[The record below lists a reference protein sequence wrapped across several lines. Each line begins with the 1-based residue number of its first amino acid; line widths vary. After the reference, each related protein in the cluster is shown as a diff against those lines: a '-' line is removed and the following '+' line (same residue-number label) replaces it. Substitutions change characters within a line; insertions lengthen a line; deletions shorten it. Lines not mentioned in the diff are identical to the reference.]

1 MTSDDTERTDEIP
14 PVVTAAPVSAEPD
27 PAVPAVLAA
36 PAASGPSAQPVPPM
50 GTPEFLEG
58 PTNLNPSLSEALAA
72 QTAEPGGARREA
84 IYRDIV
90 KQEISFSRATGY
102 DREST
107 AVVSLAELARRE
119 EARLEAERAGAP
131 APAELFP
138 DDEEEPTTEVHS
150 AILSV
155 GQFIDVIRAA
165 ETVEEVAGVLVE
177 VVARLVPRVLLFW
190 ERHGRLFGFA
200 SRGMGLSEVK
210 LLTIELPKGV
220 MQQMT
225 ACELELDS
233 FIGPPCVEGM
243 IPRFFELLGPSPT
256 EILVIPA
263 QVTPDD
269 RWLLYADNGTAPLPP
284 LELRMLEVL
293 ASRAGARAD
302 WLLDRR
308 SLW

>member
-1 MTSDDTERTDEIP
+1 M
-14 PVVTAAPVSAEPD
+14 
-27 PAVPAVLAA
+27 VPAPAGPTPPAQTAPPLA
-36 PAASGPSAQPVPPM
+36 GPEDFQ
-50 GTPEFLEG
+50 EG
-58 PTNLNPSLSEALAA
+58 PTTLNPALSEALAA
-72 QTAEPGGARREA
+72 QTAEPGEARREA

-102 DREST
+102 DRECT

-119 EARLEAERAGAP
+119 EARLEAERAGLAP
-131 APAELFP
+131 EAAFP
-138 DDEEEPTTEVHS
+138 DDDDDEPTTEIHS
-150 AILSV
+150 PVLSV
-155 GQFIDVIRAA
+155 GQFIDVLRAA

-177 VVARLVPRVLLFW
+177 VVARLVPRVLLLW
-190 ERHGRLFGFA
+190 ERRGRLYGFA

-233 FIGPPCVEGM
+233 FVGPPCSEGM
-243 IPRFFELLGPSPT
+243 IPRFFELLGEVPR
-256 EILVIPA
+256 EVLLIPA

-269 RWLLYADNGTAPLPP
+269 RWLLYADNGDAPLPA

-293 ASRAGARAD
+293 AARAGARAD